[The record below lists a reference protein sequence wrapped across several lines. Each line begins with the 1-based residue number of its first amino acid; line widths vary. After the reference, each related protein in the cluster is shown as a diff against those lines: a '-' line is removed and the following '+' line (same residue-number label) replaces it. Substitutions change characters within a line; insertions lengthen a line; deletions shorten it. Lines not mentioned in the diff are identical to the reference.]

1 MAEPLARVCHV
12 TTVHHAD
19 DHRILWKEC
28 VSLQAAG
35 YDVTLIAPATHDLEI
50 AGVKVVA
57 LPPSSSNRARRML
70 ARPLAAF
77 RAALDLDAALYH
89 FHDPEFL
96 PHALR
101 LARRGK
107 PVIYDVHE
115 DLPKQLLTKP
125 WISPAL
131 RRPAAWCAN
140 RVELAAV
147 QRLSAV
153 ICSEPPYVERLSP
166 HARRAVL
173 VANFPRLEEISP
185 GPWEERARAACYIGD
200 LSRIRGLIELVDAMS
215 DVAGHLELAGSFDSS
230 LGRQDLEASPGWQ
243 RVRFHGRIGRP
254 EIAALL
260 RRCRVGVVPL
270 HAVPNYVVAWPVKLF
285 EYMAAGLPV
294 VATDVPP
301 WNGIIARFRCG
312 ICVPVSDSR
321 ALAAAITRLFDDAD
335 EAREMG
341 ERGRR
346 AVEQHYSWTSQEA
359 NLLGLYEELLR

>member
-1 MAEPLARVCHV
+1 MPEPPERVCHV
-12 TTVHHAD
+12 TTVHHPD

-28 VSLQAAG
+28 VSLRAAG
-35 YDVTLIAPATHDLEI
+35 YDVTLIAPAAHDTEI
-50 AGVKVVA
+50 GGVRIVA
-57 LPPSSSNRARRML
+57 LPPASSNRARRML

-77 RAALDLDAALYH
+77 RAALELDAALYH

-96 PHALR
+96 PHAVR
-101 LARRGK
+101 LARRGY

-115 DLPKQLLTKP
+115 DLPRQLLTKP
-125 WISPAL
+125 WIRPPL
-131 RRPAAWCAN
+131 RRAAARCAN

-147 QRLSAV
+147 RRLSAV
-153 ICSEPPYVERLSP
+153 ICSEPPYMQRLSS

-185 GPWEERARAACYIGD
+185 GPPERRGQAVCYVGDLAHTGPGRARRRHGER
-200 LSRIRGLIELVDAMS
+200 LSRV
-215 DVAGHLELAGSFDSS
+215 ELAGSFDSS
-230 LGRQDLEASPGWQ
+230 LRRQDLEQSPGWP
-243 RVRFHGRIGRP
+243 RVRFHGRIGRS
-254 EIAALL
+254 EIVALL
-260 RRCRVGVVPL
+260 QRCRVGVVPL

-301 WNGIIARFRCG
+301 WNGILRRFDCG
-312 ICVPVSDSR
+312 ICVPVSDPR
-321 ALAAAITRLFDDAD
+321 ALATAITRLLDDAD

-346 AVEQHYSWTSQEA
+346 AVAEHYSWSSQEA
-359 NLLGLYEELLR
+359 TLLGLYEELLR